1 MEVSCVRWHPT
12 EKNIV
17 MTASLDGSVRL
28 WDLLGEAAFG
38 NLVNKHVLKIR
49 GLTGQSRVG
58 ATACC
63 FSPDGKF
70 IPCKTQNL
78 GCIN

>member
-1 MEVSCVRWHPT
+1 MEVCCVRWHPT
-12 EKNIV
+12 EKNVV
-17 MTASLDGSVRL
+17 MTSSLDGSVRL

-58 ATACC
+58 ATSCC
-63 FSPDGKF
+63 FSPDG
-70 IPCKTQNL
+70 NH
-78 GCIN
+78 

>member
-1 MEVSCVRWHPT
+1 
-12 EKNIV
+12 
-17 MTASLDGSVRL
+17 MTSSLDGSVRL

-63 FSPDGKF
+63 FSPDGEELLPF
-70 IPCKTQNL
+70 MTPFRLLRCF
-78 GCIN
+78 